1 MVNKMNQPLVSIII
15 RTCQRPHVL
24 ERALNSVR
32 KQTYKNIQV
41 VIVEDGENKSER
53 YIREKFPDLNMLYYA
68 TGKKCGRSHA
78 GNVALKLSE
87 GELLNFLDDDDI
99 LFPKHIEA
107 LVNALTESSN
117 MAAYSI
123 AEERQIIE
131 NSKKPDEYKVKR
143 KMIRYK
149 QPFNRLLLYTFNYIP
164 IQSIMFQKSLYE
176 EYGGFD
182 EKLDN
187 LEDWDLWVRYSQKTE
202 FTFVNELTSCYHVP
216 YANRARRNRSNGLR
230 DYLTPVIQNFESYHV
245 DLDIKNVHNE
255 MNYVI
260 REYKNNGIMRYMR
273 MFFRAIFF
281 GEK

>member
-1 MVNKMNQPLVSIII
+1 MNKMNQPLVSIII

-87 GELLNFLDDDDI
+87 GELLNFLDDDDM

-149 QPFNRLLLYTFNYIP
+149 QPFNRLLL
-164 IQSIMFQKSLYE
+164 
-176 EYGGFD
+176 
-182 EKLDN
+182 
-187 LEDWDLWVRYSQKTE
+187 
-202 FTFVNELTSCYHVP
+202 
-216 YANRARRNRSNGLR
+216 
-230 DYLTPVIQNFESYHV
+230 
-245 DLDIKNVHNE
+245 
-255 MNYVI
+255 
-260 REYKNNGIMRYMR
+260 
-273 MFFRAIFF
+273 
-281 GEK
+281 

>member
-1 MVNKMNQPLVSIII
+1 MNKMNQPLVSIII

-87 GELLNFLDDDDI
+87 GELLNFLDDDDM

-230 DYLTPVIQNFESYHV
+230 DYITPVIHNFESYHI
-245 DLDIKNVHNE
+245 DLDVRTVHDG

-260 REYKNNGIMRYMR
+260 REYKNNGIVRYMR
-273 MFFRAIFF
+273 MFFRAILF